1 MTVHVFKEVSI
12 VPVTKII
19 DVRSIVDSS
28 GPHMLC
34 MGVRTVVAGPA
45 AGGITIACYYEDI
58 SGNIQS
64 LGVSGTSDLSTIDPL
79 LGSTWY
85 MKDSMVMDQYYPLG
99 NSTVPLTPYPASIG
113 AVANPYGTF
122 VLALILT
129 GSPDTSRFS
138 YEARLVVD
146 DGSPAV
152 VYHP

>member
-1 MTVHVFKEVSI
+1 MTVHVFKEVNI
-12 VPVTKII
+12 TPVTKII
-19 DVRSIVDSS
+19 DVRNIIDSS
-28 GPHMLC
+28 GPHMLS
-34 MGVRTVVAGPA
+34 MGVRTTVADLT
-45 AGGITIACYYEDI
+45 AGGVTITCFYEDI
-58 SGNIQS
+58 SGNTQS
-64 LGVSGTSDLSTIDPL
+64 LGVSGTSDLSTIDSL

-99 NSTVPLTPYPASIG
+99 NSVVPILAYPASLG

-122 VLALILT
+122 ILATILT
-129 GSPDTSRFS
+129 GPAATAKFS